1 MADANS
7 TTAPRYASDPDPSKA
22 AGLAPRLHLAP
33 MRTGLRAEEKPAEVL
48 RLAQDAFTKTDNW
61 VVFFRE
67 MMGVDGVVR
76 KLFSTPEEMRQFEC
90 SPAFAELQE
99 MVAAIRSQDTSK
111 GDTAEPERMITIRLP
126 KSLHDVLKCEADET
140 NLSINKLC
148 ISKLLQRIDGRFV
161 PVQQGRRRGRRPG
174 PQGPRSST
182 GGSSDSAGNAPEA
195 TLEKAPLS
203 SPDRMGSAQSEV
215 RNVNSSANPI
225 DHTRNHQAGPS
236 GRTFG

>member
-1 MADANS
+1 MAEANS
-7 TTAPRYASDPDPSKA
+7 TAARYASDPDPNDVE
-22 AGLAPRLHLAP
+22 GLAPRLNLTP
-33 MRTGLRAEEKPAEVL
+33 IRTDLSAQERPDEVL
-48 RLAQDAFTKTDNW
+48 RIAQEAFSKTENW

-67 MMGVDGVVR
+67 MMGTDGVVR
-76 KLFSTPEEMRQFEC
+76 RLFTTPEEMRRFEG

-99 MVAAIRSQDTSK
+99 MIAAVRSQDTSK
-111 GDTAEPERMITIRLP
+111 GDSAEPERMITIRLP

-174 PQGPRSST
+174 PQGPRLKT
-182 GGSSDSAGNAPEA
+182 QQVEAEA
-195 TLEKAPLS
+195 TLEKASAAPARRFTVGPNES
-203 SPDRMGSAQSEV
+203 APSPNGGGAIS
-215 RNVNSSANPI
+215 N
-225 DHTRNHQAGPS
+225 